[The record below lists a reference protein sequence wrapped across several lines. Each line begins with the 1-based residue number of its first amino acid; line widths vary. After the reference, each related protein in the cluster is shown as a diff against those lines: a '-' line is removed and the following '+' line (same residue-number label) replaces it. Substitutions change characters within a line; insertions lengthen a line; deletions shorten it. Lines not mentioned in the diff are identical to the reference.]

1 VELLLL
7 VVFLLVNLRV
17 LGWFESPYIVMGG
30 DLRPP
35 VFPSAFL
42 KGVSYTWN
50 EIDWGIPSIYSPR
63 ILDPFSLFVTAFQE
77 GGINTTASQLMAT
90 YLMYVLVSILV
101 YIYVKRLTN
110 GDIIAAFIAAL
121 FFTSNIHLVVD
132 REQTAIGFVDMSL
145 MILPCLVAFT
155 VGLKKESY
163 KIIAISGFLFTL
175 TYGAFPNYRAP
186 VLCLVGLLVTLFF
199 MYISAGLE
207 VGYHKA
213 RNNNFLNFSF
223 DWGLFRKYIKCLVVF
238 IVAILLASIW
248 VMMLV
253 YANFNALLAGYAHTT
268 TTVSSYGLL
277 IEPHDVLRLIAKW
290 SFYSGALGNYYT
302 PYSVVYLGNPIL
314 IVLSYIPPILAFA
327 GLLVSRSRKLAIFF
341 ASVAVV
347 FLTFTS
353 GFTPTFYKF
362 YVWLA
367 NNFPLMTAFREP
379 TNWIFLVVL
388 SYGILIGLVVS
399 TSYRRIKN
407 GVLKLLVVGLIIA
420 LLFYVSYPL
429 FTGAVTENW
438 LNTNVKG
445 SYLPPYFE
453 EGENA
458 IPENYWTLLLP
469 QRLTYVTYN
478 FTNGG
483 ILACGN
489 PYPLIFSKPIL
500 SGDGTE
506 YIQSENLDLLNEIY
520 GLMLTSGNVNVA
532 PEGRASASSVE
543 KDGLV
548 PAQAIDGDYNTRWAS
563 EHGMP
568 QWFEIEWNTTQ
579 QLSSAKIFFEKAYA
593 NDYTIETWNGSVW
606 TTQIKVVNNT
616 NLEQE
621 FVFPQVAS
629 TTKLRINFTKASP
642 FNMTSMWELETYTQN
657 DVAPKFLGMLGIRD
671 FLVEEN
677 IISGNLTDV
686 SDLKLLN
693 GSREI
698 SLVNEWEGASLYDN
712 SYALEKFYTADNVL
726 LFSNLDEMY
735 QLIND
740 SPWSTLQHSA
750 FINSAAGTNLTSQIG
765 TLKGPNSFSWQEASP
780 TSYIAKAKSNSEFL
794 LVFLE
799 SYDTHWKAFVNGIP
813 ISENDHIELNDF
825 ANGWFVNATGNITI
839 TVEYET
845 QNLLTASVVVSTI
858 LPALLVMLLFRKNIR
873 EIAHNVLRKIRRRKT
888 DFRLAGVDCS

>member
-1 VELLLL
+1 MELLLL
-7 VVFLLVNLRV
+7 IVFLLVNLRV
-17 LGWFESPYIVMGG
+17 LNWFEPPYIVMGG

-50 EIDWGIPSIYSPR
+50 EIDWGIPSVYSPR

-77 GGINTTASQLMAT
+77 SGINTTASQLMAT
-90 YLMYVLVSILV
+90 YLMYFLVSILV

-121 FFTSNIHLVVD
+121 FFASNIHLVVD
-132 REQTAIGFVDMSL
+132 REQTAIGFIDMSL
-145 MILPCLVAFT
+145 MILPCLVTFAE
-155 VGLKKESY
+155 GLKKLSF

-186 VLCLVGLLVTLFF
+186 VLCVVGLFVTLIF
-199 MYISAGLE
+199 MYVNVGLG
-207 VGYHKA
+207 VGYHKEGNA
-213 RNNNFLNFSF
+213 KFLNVSF
-223 DWGLFRKYIKCLVVF
+223 DWGLFRKYIKCLAVFVVA
-238 IVAILLASIW
+238 VLLASIW
-248 VMMLV
+248 VIVLV
-253 YANFNALLAGYAHTT
+253 FANFNVLLTAYGQTT

-314 IVLSYIPPILAFA
+314 IILSYIPPILAFA
-327 GLLVSRSRKLAIFF
+327 ALFVSRSRKLAIFF
-341 ASVAVV
+341 AAVAAV
-347 FLTFTS
+347 FLAFTS

-407 GVLKLLVVGLIIA
+407 GVLKLLVVGLVIA

-438 LNTNVKG
+438 LNTEIKG
-445 SYLPPYFE
+445 SYLPPYFQE
-453 EGENA
+453 AENA
-458 IPENYWTLLLP
+458 IPDNYWTILLP
-469 QRLTYVTYN
+469 QRETYVTYN

-500 SGDGTE
+500 SGSGTE
-506 YIQSENLDLLNEIY
+506 YVQSENLDLLNEVY
-520 GLMLTSGNVNVA
+520 GLILTGGDVNVA

-543 KDGLV
+543 KEGLV
-548 PAQAIDGDYNTRWAS
+548 PAQAIDGNYDTRWAS

-568 QWFEIEWNTTQ
+568 EWFEIDWNTTQ
-579 QLSSAKIFFEKAYA
+579 QLSSVKIFFESAYA

-606 TTQIKVVNNT
+606 TTQVKVVNNT
-616 NLEQE
+616 SLEPRY
-621 FVFPQVAS
+621 VFPQVAFA
-629 TTKLRINFTKASP
+629 TKLRVNFTEALP
-642 FNMTSMWELETYTQN
+642 FNMVSMWELETFTRN
-657 DVAPKFLGMLGIRD
+657 DGAPKFLGMLGIKD
-671 FLVEEN
+671 FLVEDD

-686 SDLKLLN
+686 SDLMLLN
-693 GSREI
+693 GSAEV
-698 SLVNEWEGASLYDN
+698 SMVDEWVGASLYQN

-726 LFSNLDEMY
+726 LFSNLDDMY

-740 SPWSTLQHSA
+740 SAWSTLQHSA
-750 FINSAAGTNLTSQIG
+750 FISSTAETNLTSQIG
-765 TLKGPNSFSWQEASP
+765 TLQQPDSFSWQETSP
-780 TSYIAKAKSNSEFL
+780 TSYVAEAKSNSEFL

-799 SYDTHWKAFVNGIP
+799 SYDTHWEAFVNGSP
-813 ISENDHIELNDF
+813 ISENDHVQVNDF
-825 ANGWFVNATGNITI
+825 ANGWLINATGNLTI

-845 QNLLTASVVVSTI
+845 QNLLSASVAASTI
-858 LPALLVMLLFRKNIR
+858 LPALLVMLLARKNVR
-873 EIAHNVLRKIRRRKT
+873 KIAHNALRKIRARKN
-888 DFRLAGVDCS
+888 